1 MLGSDLAAILQTGLN
16 RALALDPAGRAA
28 LMQSLA
34 QPVGI
39 RLTTPLEAV
48 VSLSIDEP
56 LVRVKNQAC
65 ENAVATIIGGP
76 IALASLAL
84 GDPRVISD
92 GRLTV
97 EGDHEK
103 ALQLQQAI
111 AQLDPDWEAA
121 MARHLGDV
129 PAHLLGKALRNAVQ
143 WSRQAMASV
152 TANLEEYI
160 HEETRTLPGRRELAA
175 RTQAIADL
183 EHRTNALD
191 AKLTALGNTDSDH
204 QTEKP

>member
-1 MLGSDLAAILQTGLN
+1 MFGSDLAAILQTGLN
-16 RALALDPAGRAA
+16 RALALDPAGRAR
-28 LMQSLA
+28 LMQCLA
-34 QPVGI
+34 EPVCI

-48 VSLSIDEP
+48 VTLSVDEP
-56 LVRVKNQAC
+56 LVRVRNEAN
-65 ENAVATIIGGP
+65 EAASATISGGP
-76 IALASLAL
+76 IALTALAL
-84 GDPRVISD
+84 GDPQVISG

-97 EGDHEK
+97 EGDQDK
-103 ALQLQQAI
+103 ALQLQQAL

-129 PAHLLGKALRNAVQ
+129 PAHLLGKGLRSGVK
-143 WSRQAMASV
+143 WSRQAMTSV

-183 EHRTNALD
+183 QQRTATLE
-191 AKLTALGNTDSDH
+191 AKLAKLGSSDSDH

>member
-34 QPVGI
+34 QPVCI
-39 RLTTPLEAV
+39 RLTTPVEAV
-48 VSLSIDEP
+48 VTLSVDEP
-56 LVRVKNQAC
+56 LVRVRNEAN
-65 ENAVATIIGGP
+65 EAATVALSGGP
-76 IALASLAL
+76 IALTALAL
-84 GDPRVISD
+84 GDPQVMSE

-97 EGDHEK
+97 EGDQDQARQLLQ
-103 ALQLQQAI
+103 AL
-111 AQLDPDWEAA
+111 AQLNPDWEAA

-129 PAHLLGKALRNAVQ
+129 PAHLLGKALRNGVQ

-183 EHRTNALD
+183 EQRTNALD